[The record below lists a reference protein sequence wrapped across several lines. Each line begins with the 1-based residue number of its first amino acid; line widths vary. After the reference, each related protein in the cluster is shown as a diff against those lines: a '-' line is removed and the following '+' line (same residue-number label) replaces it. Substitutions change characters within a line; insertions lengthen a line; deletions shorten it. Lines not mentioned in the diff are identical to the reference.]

1 MWGRNMKKY
10 FVNSE
15 LKISTATLLFIMT
28 LFLII
33 TSISLKSHHDNLK
46 NDYIKSLGAIA
57 ERVVQKDPKMEK
69 EIIPLITKEISKEE
83 EIKGKTFLKEYGLTQ
98 DLEDQLFP
106 YVSTTIIKNNYST
119 ILIFIFMVAI
129 LFVLN
134 YFQYSFFYKRIRQLT
149 LAAKNVVEGDY
160 DITINENLEGD
171 FSKLANSFNSMR
183 GIIKSNL
190 SELGLEK
197 QFLVDLLSDISHQLK
212 TPLSSVIL
220 YNDIMVTK
228 ELSPAQNQTFLLN
241 NQNQLE
247 KMNWLIKNLLK
258 LAKLDAKAIEI
269 VKEDQSL
276 NGTLHDSIDAL
287 ESRAIECQVKV
298 IFNENEEINFDHDA
312 LWLQEAFIN
321 IIKNGIEHTSPG
333 GSIKLAL
340 MENPLYTR
348 VTIEDTGEGITELEL
363 PNIFKRFYKA
373 KTTKR
378 SDSIGIGLSLSK
390 SIIEAHNGIIEVQS
404 KVNIGTKFVIT
415 FIKL

>member
-1 MWGRNMKKY
+1 MKKY
-10 FVNSE
+10 FINSE
-15 LKISTATLLFIMT
+15 LKISTVTLLFIMT

-33 TSISLKSHHDNLK
+33 TSLTLKSHHDNLK
-46 NDYIKSLGAIA
+46 SDYIKSLGAIA
-57 ERVVQKDPKMEK
+57 QRVVAKEPKMEK
-69 EIIPLITKEISKEE
+69 EIIPLITKEVSEE
-83 EIKGKTFLKEYGLTQ
+83 EATRGKTFLKEYGLTE

-119 ILIFIFMVAI
+119 ILIFVFMAAI

-149 LAAKNVVEGDY
+149 LAAKSVVEGDY
-160 DITINENLEGD
+160 DIAINENLEGD
-171 FSKLANSFNSMR
+171 FSKLAISFNSMR
-183 GIIKSNL
+183 GIIKNNL

-228 ELSPAQNQTFLLN
+228 ELTPEQNELFLLN

-247 KMNWLIKNLLK
+247 KMNCLIKNLLK
-258 LAKLDAKAIEI
+258 LAKLEAKAIEI
-269 VKEDQSL
+269 VKEEESL
-276 NGTLHDSIDAL
+276 NGTLHDSIEAL
-287 ESRAIECQVKV
+287 ESRAIECQVKI
-298 IFNENEEINFDHDA
+298 IFNEKEEIEFNHDV

-321 IIKNGIEHTSPG
+321 IIKNGIEHTPPG
-333 GSIKLAL
+333 GSIKLTL

-348 VTIEDTGEGITELEL
+348 VTIEDTGEGMTEVDL

-373 KTTKR
+373 KTARK

-390 SIIEAHNGIIEVQS
+390 SIIEAHNGIIEVRS
-404 KVNIGTKFVIT
+404 KVNIGTMFTIT
-415 FIKL
+415 FIKC

>member
-1 MWGRNMKKY
+1 MKKY
-10 FVNSE
+10 FINSE
-15 LKISTATLLFIMT
+15 LKISTVTLLFIMT

-33 TSISLKSHHDNLK
+33 TSLSLKLHHDNLK
-46 NDYIKSLGAIA
+46 NDYIKNLGAIA

-69 EIIPLITKEISKEE
+69 EIIPLITKEVSEE
-83 EIKGKTFLKEYGLTQ
+83 EATRGKTFLKEYGLTE

-106 YVSTTIIKNNYST
+106 YVSTTIIKNNYSI
-119 ILIFIFMVAI
+119 ILIFGFMASI

-149 LAAKNVVEGDY
+149 IAAKNVVEGEY
-160 DITINENLEGD
+160 DISINENLEGD
-171 FSKLANSFNSMR
+171 FSKLAISFNSMR

-190 SELGLEK
+190 SELQEEK
-197 QFLVDLLSDISHQLK
+197 KFLVDLLSDISHQLK

-228 ELSPAQNQTFLLN
+228 ELTHEQNELFLLN

-247 KMNWLIKNLLK
+247 KMNRLIKNLLK

-269 VKEDQSL
+269 VKEEQSL
-276 NGTLHDSIDAL
+276 NGTLHDSIEAL
-287 ESRAIECQVKV
+287 ESRAIEGQVKI
-298 IFNENEEINFDHDA
+298 IFNEKEEIEFNHDV

-321 IIKNGIEHTSPG
+321 IIKNGIEHTPLG
-333 GSIKLAL
+333 GSIKLTL

-348 VTIEDTGEGITELEL
+348 VTIEDTGEGMTEVDL

-373 KTTKR
+373 KTAKR

-390 SIIEAHNGIIEVQS
+390 SIIEAHNGIIEVRS
-404 KVNIGTKFVIT
+404 KVNIGTKFIIT
-415 FIKL
+415 FIKF

>member
-1 MWGRNMKKY
+1 MKKY
-10 FVNSE
+10 FINSE
-15 LKISTATLLFIMT
+15 LKISTLTLLFIMT

-33 TSISLKSHHDNLK
+33 TSLSLKSHHDNLK

-57 ERVVQKDPKMEK
+57 QRVVAKDPKMEK
-69 EIIPLITKEISKEE
+69 EIIPLITREVSEE
-83 EIKGKTFLKEYGLTQ
+83 EATRGKTFLKEYGLTE

-106 YVSTTIIKNNYST
+106 YVSTTIIKNNYSI
-119 ILIFIFMVAI
+119 ILIFVFMASI

-149 LAAKNVVEGDY
+149 IAAENVVEGDY
-160 DITINENLEGD
+160 DIAINENLEGD

-228 ELSPAQNQTFLLN
+228 ELTHEQNELFLLN

-247 KMNWLIKNLLK
+247 KMNRLIKNLLK

-269 VKEDQSL
+269 VKEEQSL
-276 NGTLHDSIDAL
+276 NGTLHDSIDSL
-287 ESRAIECQVKV
+287 ESRAIECQVKI
-298 IFNENEEINFDHDA
+298 IFNEKEEIEFNHDV

-321 IIKNGIEHTSPG
+321 IIKNGIEHTAPG
-333 GSIKLAL
+333 GSIKLML
-340 MENPLYTR
+340 MENQLYTR
-348 VTIEDTGEGITELEL
+348 VTIEDTGEGMTEIDL

-373 KTTKR
+373 KTAKR
-378 SDSIGIGLSLSK
+378 SDSIGIGLSISK
-390 SIIEAHNGIIEVQS
+390 SIIEAHNGIIEVRS
-404 KVNIGTKFVIT
+404 KVNIGTKFIIT
-415 FIKL
+415 FIKF

>member
-1 MWGRNMKKY
+1 MKKY
-10 FVNSE
+10 FINSE
-15 LKISTATLLFIMT
+15 LKISTVTLLFIMT

-33 TSISLKSHHDNLK
+33 TSLSLKSHHDNLK
-46 NDYIKSLGAIA
+46 SDYIKSLGAIA
-57 ERVVQKDPKMEK
+57 ERVAQKDPRMEK
-69 EIIPLITKEISKEE
+69 EIMPLITREVSEE
-83 EIKGKTFLKEYGLTQ
+83 EATRGKTFLKEYGLTE

-106 YVSTTIIKNNYST
+106 YVNTTIIKNNCSI
-119 ILIFIFMVAI
+119 ILIFSFMASI

-160 DITINENLEGD
+160 DIAINENLEGD
-171 FSKLANSFNSMR
+171 FSKLAISFNSMR

-190 SELGLEK
+190 SELALEK

-228 ELSPAQNQTFLLN
+228 ELTPEQNELFLLN

-247 KMNWLIKNLLK
+247 KMNRLIKNLLK

-269 VKEDQSL
+269 VKEEQSL
-276 NGTLHDSIDAL
+276 NGTLHDSIDSL
-287 ESRAIECQVKV
+287 ESRAIEGQVKI
-298 IFNENEEINFDHDA
+298 IFNEKEEIEFNHDV

-321 IIKNGIEHTSPG
+321 IIKNGIEHTPPG
-333 GSIKLAL
+333 GSIKLTL

-348 VTIEDTGEGITELEL
+348 VTIEDTGEGMTEVDL

-373 KTTKR
+373 KTARR

-390 SIIEAHNGIIEVQS
+390 SIIEAHNGIIEVRS
-404 KVNIGTKFVIT
+404 KVNIGTKFIIT
-415 FIKL
+415 FIKF

>member
-1 MWGRNMKKY
+1 MDKKY

-15 LKISTATLLFIMT
+15 IKISTLTLLFIMS

-33 TSISLKSHHDNLK
+33 TAISLKSHHDNLK

-57 ERVVQKDPKMEK
+57 QRVAQKDPKMEK
-69 EIIPLITKEISKEE
+69 EIIPLITKEVSKEE
-83 EIKGKTFLKEYGLTQ
+83 ATQGKSLLKEYGLTE

-106 YVSTTIIKNNYST
+106 YVSTTIIKNNRSI
-119 ILIFIFMVAI
+119 ILIFIIMTAV

-134 YFQYSFFYKRIRQLT
+134 YFQYGFFYKRIRQLT

-160 DITINENLEGD
+160 DIAINENLEGD
-171 FSKLANSFNSMR
+171 FSKLAMSFNSMR

-190 SELGLEK
+190 SELQEEK
-197 QFLVDLLSDISHQLK
+197 NFLVDLLSDISHQLK

-228 ELSPAQNQTFLLN
+228 ELTRVQNELFLLN
-241 NQNQLE
+241 NQDQLE

-258 LAKLDAKAIEI
+258 IAKLDAKAIGI
-269 VKEDQSL
+269 VKEEQSL
-276 NGTLHDSIDAL
+276 NGTMHDSIDAL
-287 ESRAIECQVKV
+287 ESMAIECQVKI
-298 IFNENEEINFDHDA
+298 IFNEKEEIEFNHDV

-321 IIKNGIEHTSPG
+321 IIKNCIEHTASG
-333 GSIKLAL
+333 GSIKLVL

-348 VTIEDTGEGITELEL
+348 VTIEDTGEGITELDL

-373 KTTKR
+373 KTARR
-378 SDSIGIGLSLSK
+378 SDSIGIGLSISK
-390 SIIEAHNGIIEVQS
+390 SIIEAHNGIIEVRS
-404 KVNIGTKFVIT
+404 KVNIGTEFIIT
-415 FIKL
+415 FIKF

>member
-1 MWGRNMKKY
+1 MNKY
-10 FVNSE
+10 FINSE
-15 LKISTATLLFIMT
+15 LKISTLTLLFIMT

-33 TSISLKSHHDNLK
+33 TSLSLKSHHDNLK

-57 ERVVQKDPKMEK
+57 ERVVAKDPKMEK
-69 EIIPLITKEISKEE
+69 EIIPLITKEVSKEE
-83 EIKGKTFLKEYGLTQ
+83 ATRGKAFLKEYGLTE

-106 YVSTTIIKNNYST
+106 YVSTTIIKNSYSI
-119 ILIFIFMVAI
+119 ILIFVFMASI

-149 LAAKNVVEGDY
+149 IAAKSVVEGDY
-160 DITINENLEGD
+160 DIAINENLEGD
-171 FSKLANSFNSMR
+171 FSKLAISFNSMR

-228 ELSPAQNQTFLLN
+228 ELTPEQNELFLLN

-247 KMNWLIKNLLK
+247 KMNRLIKNLLK

-269 VKEDQSL
+269 VKEEQSL
-276 NGTLHDSIDAL
+276 NGTLHDSIDSL
-287 ESRAIECQVKV
+287 ESRAIECQVKI
-298 IFNENEEINFDHDA
+298 IFNEKEEIEFNHDA

-321 IIKNGIEHTSPG
+321 IIKNGIEHTPLG
-333 GSIKLAL
+333 GSIKLTL

-348 VTIEDTGEGITELEL
+348 VTIEDTGEGMTEVDL

-373 KTTKR
+373 KTAKR
-378 SDSIGIGLSLSK
+378 SDSIGIGLSISK
-390 SIIEAHNGIIEVQS
+390 SIIEAHNGIIEVRS
-404 KVNIGTKFVIT
+404 KVNIGTKFIIT
-415 FIKL
+415 FIKI

>member
-1 MWGRNMKKY
+1 MKKY
-10 FVNSE
+10 FINSE
-15 LKISTATLLFIMT
+15 LKISTVTLLFIMT

-33 TSISLKSHHDNLK
+33 TSLSLKSHHDNLK

-57 ERVVQKDPKMEK
+57 QRVVAKDPKMEK
-69 EIIPLITKEISKEE
+69 EIIPLITKEVSKEE
-83 EIKGKTFLKEYGLTQ
+83 AKRGKAFLKEYGLTE
-98 DLEDQLFP
+98 DLENQLFP
-106 YVSTTIIKNNYST
+106 YVSTTIIKNSYSI
-119 ILIFIFMVAI
+119 ILIFIFMASI

-149 LAAKNVVEGDY
+149 IAAQNVVEGDY
-160 DITINENLEGD
+160 DIAINENLEGD
-171 FSKLANSFNSMR
+171 FSKLAISFNSMR

-228 ELSPAQNQTFLLN
+228 ELTHEQNELFLLN

-247 KMNWLIKNLLK
+247 KMNRLIKNLLK

-269 VKEDQSL
+269 VKEEQSL
-276 NGTLHDSIDAL
+276 NGTLHDSIDSL
-287 ESRAIECQVKV
+287 ESRSIEGQVKI
-298 IFNENEEINFDHDA
+298 IFNEKEEIEFNHDV

-321 IIKNGIEHTSPG
+321 IIKNGIEHTAPG
-333 GSIKLAL
+333 GSIKLML

-348 VTIEDTGEGITELEL
+348 VTIEDTGEGMTEIDL

-373 KTTKR
+373 KTAKR
-378 SDSIGIGLSLSK
+378 SDSIGIGLSISK
-390 SIIEAHNGIIEVQS
+390 SIIEAHNGIIEVRS
-404 KVNIGTKFVIT
+404 KVNIGTKFIIT
-415 FIKL
+415 FIKF

>member
-1 MWGRNMKKY
+1 MKKY
-10 FVNSE
+10 FINSE

-33 TSISLKSHHDNLK
+33 TSLSLKSHHDNLK

-57 ERVVQKDPKMEK
+57 ERVVAKDPKMEK
-69 EIIPLITKEISKEE
+69 EIIPLITKDVSDEE
-83 EIKGKTFLKEYGLTQ
+83 AKRGKTFLKEYGLTE
-98 DLEDQLFP
+98 DLENQLFP
-106 YVSTTIIKNNYST
+106 YVSTTIIKNNYSI
-119 ILIFIFMVAI
+119 ILIFIFMASI

-160 DITINENLEGD
+160 DIAINENLEGD
-171 FSKLANSFNSMR
+171 FSKLAISFNSMR

-228 ELSPAQNQTFLLN
+228 ELTPEQNELFLLN

-247 KMNWLIKNLLK
+247 KMNRLIKNLLK

-269 VKEDQSL
+269 VKEEQSL
-276 NGTLHDSIDAL
+276 NGTLHDSIEAL
-287 ESRAIECQVKV
+287 ESRAIECQVKI
-298 IFNENEEINFDHDA
+298 IFNEKEEIEFNHDV

-321 IIKNGIEHTSPG
+321 IIKNSIEHTKPG
-333 GSIKLAL
+333 GNIKLTL
-340 MENPLYTR
+340 MENQLYTR
-348 VTIEDTGEGITELEL
+348 ITIEDTGEGMTELDL

-373 KTTKR
+373 KTAKR
-378 SDSIGIGLSLSK
+378 SDSIGIGLSISK
-390 SIIEAHNGIIEVQS
+390 SIIEAHNGIIEVRS
-404 KVNIGTKFVIT
+404 KVNIGTKFIIT
-415 FIKL
+415 FIKF

>member
-1 MWGRNMKKY
+1 MWGRCMKKY
-10 FVNSE
+10 FINSE
-15 LKISTATLLFIMT
+15 LKISTVTLLFIMT

-33 TSISLKSHHDNLK
+33 TSLSLKLHHDNLK
-46 NDYIKSLGAIA
+46 NDYIKNLGAIA

-69 EIIPLITKEISKEE
+69 EIIPLITKEVSEE
-83 EIKGKTFLKEYGLTQ
+83 EATRGKTFLKEYGLTE

-106 YVSTTIIKNNYST
+106 YVSTTIIKNNYSI
-119 ILIFIFMVAI
+119 ILIFGFMASI

-149 LAAKNVVEGDY
+149 IAAKNVVEGEY
-160 DITINENLEGD
+160 DISINENLEGD
-171 FSKLANSFNSMR
+171 FSKLAISFNSMR

-190 SELGLEK
+190 SELQEEK
-197 QFLVDLLSDISHQLK
+197 KFLVDLLSDISHQLK

-228 ELSPAQNQTFLLN
+228 ELTHEQNELFLLN

-247 KMNWLIKNLLK
+247 KMNRLIKNLLK

-269 VKEDQSL
+269 VKEEQSL
-276 NGTLHDSIDAL
+276 NGTLHDSIDSL
-287 ESRAIECQVKV
+287 ESRAIEGQVKI
-298 IFNENEEINFDHDA
+298 IFNEKEEIEFNHDA

-321 IIKNGIEHTSPG
+321 IIKNGIEHTPLG
-333 GSIKLAL
+333 GSIKLTL

-348 VTIEDTGEGITELEL
+348 VTIEDTGEGMTEVDL

-373 KTTKR
+373 KTAKR

-390 SIIEAHNGIIEVQS
+390 SIIEAHNGIIEVRS
-404 KVNIGTKFVIT
+404 KVNIGTKFIIT
-415 FIKL
+415 FIKF

>member
-1 MWGRNMKKY
+1 MKKY
-10 FVNSE
+10 FINSE

-33 TSISLKSHHDNLK
+33 TSLSLKSHHDNLK
-46 NDYIKSLGAIA
+46 NDYIKSLGVIA
-57 ERVVQKDPKMEK
+57 ERVVAKDPKMEK
-69 EIIPLITKEISKEE
+69 EIIPLITREVSEE
-83 EIKGKTFLKEYGLTQ
+83 EATRGKTFLKEYGLTEN
-98 DLEDQLFP
+98 LEDQLFP
-106 YVSTTIIKNNYST
+106 YVNTTIIKNNYSI
-119 ILIFIFMVAI
+119 ILIFIFMATI

-160 DITINENLEGD
+160 DIAINENLEGD

-228 ELSPAQNQTFLLN
+228 ELTLKQNEIFLLN

-247 KMNWLIKNLLK
+247 KMNRLIKNLLK

-269 VKEDQSL
+269 VKEEQSL
-276 NGTLHDSIDAL
+276 NGTLHDSIEAL
-287 ESRAIECQVKV
+287 ESRAIECQVKI
-298 IFNENEEINFDHDA
+298 IFNEKEEIEFNHDV

-321 IIKNGIEHTSPG
+321 IIKNGIEHTKPG
-333 GSIKLAL
+333 GNIKLTL
-340 MENPLYTR
+340 MENQLYTR
-348 VTIEDTGEGITELEL
+348 ITIEDTGEGMTELDL

-378 SDSIGIGLSLSK
+378 SDSIGIGLSISK
-390 SIIEAHNGIIEVQS
+390 SIIEAHNGIIEVRS
-404 KVNIGTKFVIT
+404 KVNIGTKFIIT
-415 FIKL
+415 FIKF

>member
-1 MWGRNMKKY
+1 MKKY
-10 FVNSE
+10 FINSE
-15 LKISTATLLFIMT
+15 LKISTVTLLFIMT

-33 TSISLKSHHDNLK
+33 TSLSLKLHHDNLK
-46 NDYIKSLGAIA
+46 NDYIKNLGAIA

-69 EIIPLITKEISKEE
+69 EIIPLITKEVSEE
-83 EIKGKTFLKEYGLTQ
+83 EATRGKTFLKEYGLTE

-106 YVSTTIIKNNYST
+106 YVSTTIIKNNYSI
-119 ILIFIFMVAI
+119 ILIFGFMASI

-149 LAAKNVVEGDY
+149 IAAKNVVEGEY
-160 DITINENLEGD
+160 DISINENLEGD
-171 FSKLANSFNSMR
+171 FSKLAISFNSMR

-190 SELGLEK
+190 SELQEEK
-197 QFLVDLLSDISHQLK
+197 KFLVDLLSDISHQLK

-228 ELSPAQNQTFLLN
+228 ELTHEQNELFLLN

-247 KMNWLIKNLLK
+247 KMNRLIKNLLK

-269 VKEDQSL
+269 VKEEQSL
-276 NGTLHDSIDAL
+276 NGTLHDSIDSL
-287 ESRAIECQVKV
+287 ESRAIEGQVKI
-298 IFNENEEINFDHDA
+298 IFNEKEEIEFNHDA

-321 IIKNGIEHTSPG
+321 IIKNGIEHTPLG
-333 GSIKLAL
+333 GSIKLTL

-348 VTIEDTGEGITELEL
+348 VTIEDTGEGMTEVDL

-373 KTTKR
+373 KTAKR

-390 SIIEAHNGIIEVQS
+390 SIIEAHNGIIEVRS
-404 KVNIGTKFVIT
+404 KVNIGTKFIIT
-415 FIKL
+415 FIKF

>member
-1 MWGRNMKKY
+1 MKKY
-10 FVNSE
+10 FINSE
-15 LKISTATLLFIMT
+15 LKISTVTLLFIMT

-33 TSISLKSHHDNLK
+33 TSLSLKSHHDNLK

-69 EIIPLITKEISKEE
+69 EIIPLITKEVSEE
-83 EIKGKTFLKEYGLTQ
+83 EATRGKAFLKEYGLTK

-106 YVSTTIIKNNYST
+106 YVNTTIIKNNYSI
-119 ILIFIFMVAI
+119 ILIFIFMMAI

-160 DITINENLEGD
+160 DIAINENQEGD
-171 FSKLANSFNSMR
+171 FSKLAISFNSMR

-190 SELGLEK
+190 SELALEK

-228 ELSPAQNQTFLLN
+228 ELTRVQNELFLLN

-269 VKEDQSL
+269 VKEEQSL
-276 NGTLHDSIDAL
+276 NGTLHDSIEAL
-287 ESRAIECQVKV
+287 ESRAIECQVKI
-298 IFNENEEINFDHDA
+298 IFNEKEEIEFNHDV

-321 IIKNGIEHTSPG
+321 IIKNSIEHTPPG
-333 GSIKLAL
+333 GNIKLTL
-340 MENPLYTR
+340 MENQLYTR
-348 VTIEDTGEGITELEL
+348 ITIEDTGEGMTELDL

-373 KTTKR
+373 KTAKK
-378 SDSIGIGLSLSK
+378 SDSIGIGLSISK
-390 SIIEAHNGIIEVQS
+390 SIIEAHNGIIEVRS
-404 KVNIGTKFVIT
+404 KVNIGTKFIIT
-415 FIKL
+415 FTKF